1 MYLNDGLEK
10 LGAEE
15 TIDGKQ
21 YGGGVFVESA
31 IESIRLPPTLKRLE
45 LGIFN
50 KCKHLKRIEIPN
62 GVEYI
67 GQACFYQ
74 SGIEEITLP
83 STLKE
88 IGEDAFTDCR
98 NLKTVWVEGGCA
110 VDVK

>member
-50 KCKHLKRIEIPN
+50 KCKNLKRIEIPN

-67 GQACFYQ
+67 GQACFY
-74 SGIEEITLP
+74 
-83 STLKE
+83 
-88 IGEDAFTDCR
+88 
-98 NLKTVWVEGGCA
+98 
-110 VDVK
+110 